1 MEPRLETCF
10 VSIILLPLN
19 CGDLVPD
26 LYVDPLNYLAC
37 SIRCFAMSPSV
48 SLPPNGV
55 CSGLK
60 DVFGE
65 EALDSTTLV
74 LRSIGDDLGPVV

>member
-1 MEPRLETCF
+1 
-10 VSIILLPLN
+10 
-19 CGDLVPD
+19 
-26 LYVDPLNYLAC
+26 
-37 SIRCFAMSPSV
+37 MSASV